1 MIRFNKSLNIALS
14 PLNLSPNNYANKTQ
28 APVAEA
34 IAKEVSKD
42 KEDHRFDK
50 PIASST
56 GQPTLSG
63 TKGKVT
69 AGTGEEEEE
78 DRKNH
83 FE

>member
-34 IAKEVSKD
+34 MDQRFQKDTSKD
-42 KEDHRFDK
+42 KEDK

-56 GQPTLSG
+56 G
-63 TKGKVT
+63 
-69 AGTGEEEEE
+69 
-78 DRKNH
+78 
-83 FE
+83 